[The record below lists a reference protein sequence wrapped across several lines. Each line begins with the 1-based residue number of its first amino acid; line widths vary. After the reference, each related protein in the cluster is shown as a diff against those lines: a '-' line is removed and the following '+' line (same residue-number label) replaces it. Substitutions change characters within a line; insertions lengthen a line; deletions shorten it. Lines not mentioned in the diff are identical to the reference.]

1 LSAHGPKQPTLCVL
15 DVHDVDRLLERLRAF
30 HGEPRADIAPEL
42 LRDRLVV
49 YWDCQYATFEACYHL
64 GNILAGNR
72 GFCNLNPWP
81 GPSQLVP
88 YRHQKRYSPY

>member
-1 LSAHGPKQPTLCVL
+1 MAMPAADYEQPTLCVL

-49 YWDCQYATFEACYHL
+49 KHRVNHVMRAMT
-64 GNILAGNR
+64 
-72 GFCNLNPWP
+72 
-81 GPSQLVP
+81 
-88 YRHQKRYSPY
+88 

>member
-1 LSAHGPKQPTLCVL
+1 MPRTDCYEPPLPCVL

-49 YWDCQYATFEACYHL
+49 KHRVNHVVA
-64 GNILAGNR
+64 
-72 GFCNLNPWP
+72 
-81 GPSQLVP
+81 
-88 YRHQKRYSPY
+88 RYDVHDQG